1 MASIHDINTT
11 LDALVK
17 VLTEYRCVIDEGVKK
32 MEHQMETLQSERLE
46 LLKTKAKK
54 VREELSDIDKA
65 DLKMDCS

>member
-32 MEHQMETLQSERLE
+32 MEHRMETLQSERLE